1 MPTATKP
8 STVSKPDHQTSP
20 LLKSPPASAS
30 PAVTNPYAKKLAA
43 ASRVSF
49 PLNLKSAP
57 KAAPTPALKASKY
70 SPSPSPS
77 APVLKTPAVF
87 RDITQPQLYRINLS
101 APTTAL
107 GGSLRDAVPKNAKNV
122 HLLTTPGLTKAQFLE
137 DVNYS
142 PFKDLLACLKAGSLK
157 DTHGCSD
164 PSSADFDT
172 WCYVMEC
179 LSKNY
184 NSTQTIWKAKGDYKL
199 VKPFLF
205 ALRNTKPQ
213 QAPHWQTD
221 PTGILHPS
229 PLELAFLAALSVL
242 GNVKPIM
249 PQPKPQPKANTPAV
263 QGFKLKGA
271 KSTQP
276 SRDRPQEASITDWSL
291 VSSRRHNTTTEV
303 TIFRLTGNAHKAFD
317 PSNQA
322 DKNSLV
328 NWIFQNVQA
337 KLSRADPTFIWT
349 YYPGFDN
356 ASLPANKWQPVTAD
370 TSPSGLPRG
379 GWMLGKFIQGGY
391 VRSNGEPLSGLIHVK
406 HSIPAEELL
415 SKFND
420 LGNLWEPHEDAES
433 HMKLHRWQL
442 QEPTYALCQWIFGS
456 TEELDRE
463 ALASALNKD
472 PFLANHGISVEIVW
486 HKLEIVPQED
496 TFGQR
501 AVHAAHICC
510 ATERTAACET
520 ALDAIFAPSRK
531 TGFPLDTIFRCF
543 QNTGSDHVGMLSTK
557 DKARSATLRELH
569 RKQVQDS
576 AKLVELYPHMLT
588 PLNLPGS
595 RTLKQFL
602 QGRRTLDTRPLFLD
616 ISPTKDCEGYYTF
629 TVLKEH
635 KAEARE
641 VLSSLVMLCREVHGD
656 ESKVWFTEDQWARCD
671 ETYFQDEAGRWISK
685 TARSNAA
692 RANAFLIDFVQDDTL
707 LQDEPVCVL
716 AGLRDRPFKPP
727 DIHAVRGPPRPRT
740 SDGSTASTKQYTIGA
755 VSTIGNLDEDTTIA
769 DDLNYQ
775 EARSTLEA
783 NMQDASNA
791 MEEDSETLLQES
803 LRFLPLL
810 PAQLSQVISPL
821 DFPPIGDSYGTNRS
835 LDLCQQTE
843 SQLAS
848 ALSERLSDIQFT
860 IETVHSEQFFADLEK
875 LSHSLHS
882 DHCPE
887 DLGEAALAH
896 HRNLSLWHALIKLEI
911 HTTPDEIKVQF
922 TEWYQRCAAHS
933 IAALASVFA
942 TTYLK
947 NNQDK
952 EPIFEED
959 GAYTFK
965 LILPCTCLDEHL
977 LDEMADHLKDSWIY
991 NPSSETDEVSN
1002 PELIPLY
1009 LLWFYQIVHPG
1020 PHLEF
1025 SEYLHALSSPAFTP
1039 NHLRLSQH
1047 WFLHALPYPVL
1058 PCFESGE
1065 GRME

>member
-1 MPTATKP
+1 M
-8 STVSKPDHQTSP
+8 
-20 LLKSPPASAS
+20 
-30 PAVTNPYAKKLAA
+30 
-43 ASRVSF
+43 
-49 PLNLKSAP
+49 
-57 KAAPTPALKASKY
+57 
-70 SPSPSPS
+70 
-77 APVLKTPAVF
+77 
-87 RDITQPQLYRINLS
+87 
-101 APTTAL
+101 
-107 GGSLRDAVPKNAKNV
+107 
-122 HLLTTPGLTKAQFLE
+122 
-137 DVNYS
+137 
-142 PFKDLLACLKAGSLK
+142 
-157 DTHGCSD
+157 
-164 PSSADFDT
+164 
-172 WCYVMEC
+172 
-179 LSKNY
+179 
-184 NSTQTIWKAKGDYKL
+184 
-199 VKPFLF
+199 
-205 ALRNTKPQ
+205 
-213 QAPHWQTD
+213 
-221 PTGILHPS
+221 
-229 PLELAFLAALSVL
+229 
-242 GNVKPIM
+242 
-249 PQPKPQPKANTPAV
+249 
-263 QGFKLKGA
+263 
-271 KSTQP
+271 
-276 SRDRPQEASITDWSL
+276 
-291 VSSRRHNTTTEV
+291 
-303 TIFRLTGNAHKAFD
+303 
-317 PSNQA
+317 
-322 DKNSLV
+322 
-328 NWIFQNVQA
+328 
-337 KLSRADPTFIWT
+337 
-349 YYPGFDN
+349 
-356 ASLPANKWQPVTAD
+356 
-370 TSPSGLPRG
+370 
-379 GWMLGKFIQGGY
+379 
-391 VRSNGEPLSGLIHVK
+391 
-406 HSIPAEELL
+406 
-415 SKFND
+415 
-420 LGNLWEPHEDAES
+420 
-433 HMKLHRWQL
+433 
-442 QEPTYALCQWIFGS
+442 
-456 TEELDRE
+456 
-463 ALASALNKD
+463 
-472 PFLANHGISVEIVW
+472 
-486 HKLEIVPQED
+486 
-496 TFGQR
+496 
-501 AVHAAHICC
+501 
-510 ATERTAACET
+510 
-520 ALDAIFAPSRK
+520 
-531 TGFPLDTIFRCF
+531 
-543 QNTGSDHVGMLSTK
+543 
-557 DKARSATLRELH
+557 
-569 RKQVQDS
+569 
-576 AKLVELYPHMLT
+576 
-588 PLNLPGS
+588 
-595 RTLKQFL
+595 
-602 QGRRTLDTRPLFLD
+602 DTRPLFLD
-616 ISPTKDCEGYYTF
+616 ISPTKDCEGNYTF

-810 PAQLSQVISPL
+810 PAQLSQVIPPL

-977 LDEMADHLKDSWIY
+977 LDKMADHLKDSWIY